1 MSALLMLAWM
11 AQDVSDQ
18 DADAPSVASQEEA
31 GAEPGE
37 APDTDGTSEAEAEWV
52 DPGPPPGLEMS
63 RLGSGASL
71 YSAGDNR
78 WNRHQ
83 VGSLVT
89 VLVEDVATTVVS
101 ADTLANQGSSSTSE
115 VGALLGVTT
124 KILGNNP
131 NMLELGDGQF
141 GVSGSGSTDF
151 QGVGSTSRENMLQ
164 ASLTCTVVE
173 VLPNGNLRLEGHK
186 TIVVNGE
193 TQILVVHGIVRP
205 IDVQGDNTIESKYL
219 AEPVIQMSGDGVID
233 DKQHPGIV
241 NRKLGRIWPF

>member
-18 DADAPSVASQEEA
+18 DAEATSVASQEDA
-31 GAEPGE
+31 GEGTAE
-37 APDTDGTSEAEAEWV
+37 APDTDSAGEAEPEWV

-89 VLVEDVATTVVS
+89 VLIEDVASTVVS
-101 ADTLANQGSSSTSE
+101 ADTLADQNSTSSSE

-124 KILGNNP
+124 KVLGNNP
-131 NMLELGDGQF
+131 NMLELEDGQV
-141 GVSGSGSTDF
+141 GISGSGETRF
-151 QGVGSTSRENMLQ
+151 TGAGSTSRENMLQ

-205 IDVQGDNTIESKYL
+205 IDVQGDNTIASQYL
-219 AEPVIQMSGDGVID
+219 AEPVIQMSGDGVVD

-241 NRKLGRIWPF
+241 NRKLGRLWPF